1 MKLSV
6 RKGVF
11 ETNSSST
18 HSLTMCSEDEF
29 DQWKDG
35 KLLYDTYNEELVSW
49 KELFNTYRENEYYND
64 KTDDEIMDIMC
75 EEYRFLTFDQFASDE
90 FLESYWDSYTTKS
103 GEKVVAFGQFGYM
116 IVN

>member
-1 MKLSV
+1 MKISV

-35 KLLYDTYNEELVSW
+35 KDGSTL
-49 KELFNTYRENEYYND
+49 
-64 KTDDEIMDIMC
+64 
-75 EEYRFLTFDQFASDE
+75 
-90 FLESYWDSYTTKS
+90 
-103 GEKVVAFGQFGYM
+103 
-116 IVN
+116 

>member
-29 DQWKDG
+29 DQWKNG
-35 KLLYDTYNEELVSW
+35 KLLYDSYNEELIS
-49 KELFNTYRENEYYND
+49 KEEVFNAYR
-64 KTDDEIMDIMC
+64 KTI
-75 EEYRFLTFDQFASDE
+75 
-90 FLESYWDSYTTKS
+90 
-103 GEKVVAFGQFGYM
+103 
-116 IVN
+116 

>member
-29 DQWKDG
+29 DQWKNG
-35 KLLYDTYNEELVSW
+35 KLLYDSYNEELIS
-49 KELFNTYRENEYYND
+49 KEEVFNIYRENEYYND
-64 KTDDEIMDIMC
+64 KTDDEIMDKIY
-75 EEYRFLTFDQFASDE
+75 EEREFLTFDQFASDE

-103 GEKVVAFGQFGYM
+103 GEKVVAFGQFGYDC
-116 IVN
+116 

>member
-49 KELFNTYRENEYYND
+49 EELFNTYREN
-64 KTDDEIMDIMC
+64 DEKS
-75 EEYRFLTFDQFASDE
+75 RFLTFDQFASDKY
-90 FLESYWDSYTTKS
+90 LESYWSTYTTKS
-103 GEKVVAFGQFGYM
+103 GEKVVAFGQFGYDC
-116 IVN
+116 

>member
-18 HSLTMCSEDEF
+18 HSLTMCSKNKF
-29 DQWKDG
+29 DQWKEG
-35 KLLYDTYNEELVSW
+35 KLLYDSYNGELISKEEV
-49 KELFNTYRENEYYND
+49 FNIYRENEYYND
-64 KTDDEIMDIMC
+64 KTKDEIMDIIC
-75 EEYRFLTFDQFASDE
+75 KGSRFLTFDQFASDE

-103 GEKVVAFGQFGYM
+103 GEKVVAFGQFGY
-116 IVN
+116 NG